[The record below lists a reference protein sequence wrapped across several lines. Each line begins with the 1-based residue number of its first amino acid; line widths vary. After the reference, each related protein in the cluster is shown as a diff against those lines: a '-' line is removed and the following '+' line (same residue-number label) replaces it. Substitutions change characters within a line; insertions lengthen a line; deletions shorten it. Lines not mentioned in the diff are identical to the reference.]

1 MVPVSTPRNSR
12 PVVIAGGGLGGLA
25 AALALARR
33 NFRVMVLEQA
43 PQFGEIGAGIQ
54 LAPNAWHAI
63 DALGVGDLVKRE
75 AVFIERLLMMDGVS
89 GETVIDIPLDERF
102 AKRFGNPYAV
112 THRADIHGALLDG
125 CKAQSSIE
133 LRPNTRVTGYQT
145 ESNDSVIVETAGG
158 ERIAACALIAADGGR
173 SVVRERIVGDGEP
186 PVSGHMCYRA
196 VLKVDEMP
204 KDLRWAAATL
214 WAGHNTHIVHYPL
227 RGWKLFN
234 LVATVVGNTSS
245 MGHNEEAPPSEV
257 LPQFAHNC
265 DKPMSILRVPKVFK
279 RWMLRFREPVP
290 NWTQGPV
297 ALLGDSAHLM
307 LQYLAQGAAMA
318 FEDAICIAAACD
330 AADGDLPKAF
340 QDYQSTRLVRA
351 SRVQMSASLIGIMFH
366 APDGVPRMVRN
377 EIYRGRSAEQH
388 YDALDW
394 IFSSPDYV
402 RKFR

>member
-1 MVPVSTPRNSR
+1 
-12 PVVIAGGGLGGLA
+12 
-25 AALALARR
+25 
-33 NFRVMVLEQA
+33 
-43 PQFGEIGAGIQ
+43 
-54 LAPNAWHAI
+54 
-63 DALGVGDLVKRE
+63 
-75 AVFIERLLMMDGVS
+75 
-89 GETVIDIPLDERF
+89 
-102 AKRFGNPYAV
+102 
-112 THRADIHGALLDG
+112 
-125 CKAQSSIE
+125 
-133 LRPNTRVTGYQT
+133 
-145 ESNDSVIVETAGG
+145 
-158 ERIAACALIAADGGR
+158 
-173 SVVRERIVGDGEP
+173 
-186 PVSGHMCYRA
+186 
-196 VLKVDEMP
+196 
-204 KDLRWAAATL
+204 
-214 WAGHNTHIVHYPL
+214 
-227 RGWKLFN
+227 
-234 LVATVVGNTSS
+234 

-279 RWMLRFREPVP
+279 RWMLRFREPVA

-330 AADGDLPKAF
+330 AADGDFPKAF
-340 QDYQSTRLVRA
+340 RDYQTLRLVRA

-402 RKFR
+402 RTFR